1 MGEMNRRLAHG
12 TQGLDDAERG
22 AVWAVYDEYEIV
34 GGHVEGRGE
43 RHVYRPLREYPSLF
57 AEFARLD
64 IPDDEDGQAKVALA
78 WASKYGVLGL
88 ESEPPRTLT
97 AGVLITGG
105 RLGSEL
111 DEFTVSRAREDR
123 DSIAAFGREAQIAA
137 DVLATYRAA
146 MNPTRESRHVIER
159 MDVYELHRPESGDE
173 RASSF
178 WTEWGLSICAGI
190 TQIYISKYCRPTLYR
205 RDDRFGRWF
214 GFDNLLGAMWLQ
226 MYLALTAED
235 DELRCLNPRC
245 PKGNLP
251 LPKRDKHDVGRP
263 RKYCSTSCKNQAA
276 QIRRR
281 SGHAKTRSIRP
292 RDASAKSADD
302 EFSGFR
308 HAIQNARDAVIRGD

>member
-1 MGEMNRRLAHG
+1 MDETNRRLTHG

-22 AVWAVYDEYEIV
+22 AVWAVHDEYEIV

-43 RHVYRPLREYPSLF
+43 RHVYRPLRKYPALF
-57 AEFARLD
+57 GEFARLE
-64 IPDDEDGQAKVALA
+64 IPDDEDGQAKAALA
-78 WASKYGVLGL
+78 WAREYGVLGL
-88 ESEPPRTLT
+88 ESEPPRKLT

-123 DSIAAFGREAQIAA
+123 DSIAAFVREAQIAA

-178 WTEWGLSICAGI
+178 WTDWGLSICAAI

-205 RDDRFGRWF
+205 RDGRFGRWF

-226 MYLALTAED
+226 MYLMLTVKD

-245 PKGNLP
+245 PFGNP
-251 LPKRDKHDVGRP
+251 KLPKRREHDVGRP
-263 RKYCSTSCKNQAA
+263 QKYCTTSCKNQAA

-281 SGHAKTRSIRP
+281 SGRAKTRSTKP
-292 RDASAKSADD
+292 RASAKGAND
-302 EFSGFR
+302 EYPAFR
-308 HAIQNARDAVIRGD
+308 RALQNLRDTARGA